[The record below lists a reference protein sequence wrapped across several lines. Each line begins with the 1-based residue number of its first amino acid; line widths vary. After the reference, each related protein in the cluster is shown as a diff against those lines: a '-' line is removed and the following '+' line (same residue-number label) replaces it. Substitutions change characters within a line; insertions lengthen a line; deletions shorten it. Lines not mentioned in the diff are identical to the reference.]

1 MSRKKPTLEHF
12 LPPSGLPQRIW
23 LAPDAGTVL
32 EKPLRKTFLE
42 GDIIPF
48 SPTPDGPPLQGPAI
62 LVMTDKDM
70 DSPQRALLLQAAQRA
85 KPGRPVIYGGS
96 QSTDTV
102 LEAINIWQAFRMLPM
117 DTPSEAVMLAVRR
130 AHEAMSMEVAL
141 EMGADRLR
149 LECRRLNG
157 VIEELRATQNRLL
170 HTARLATVG
179 RITGTLKD
187 RVEEQFKAM
196 EAFEE
201 SMKVLEH
208 DQRLYHLMGI
218 TMEGVRSVG
227 TLIKDM
233 SALTEN
239 RDEEVTLKDEELD
252 PLVKRAVSF
261 LQHDSALLKRILR
274 LSLKSETKV
283 CVDRYRM
290 YLVLMNFIRNAVQ
303 ATEPRDLIEV
313 RTFVRG
319 DQAVIEVQDCG
330 CGMTPDV
337 HERIFTPFFTTKGSE
352 GTGLGLRLCLTTIE
366 RQGGTLEC
374 DSAPGK
380 GTCFRILLPAVS

>member
-1 MSRKKPTLEHF
+1 
-12 LPPSGLPQRIW
+12 
-23 LAPDAGTVL
+23 
-32 EKPLRKTFLE
+32 
-42 GDIIPF
+42 
-48 SPTPDGPPLQGPAI
+48 
-62 LVMTDKDM
+62 MTDKDM
-70 DSPQRALLLQAAQRA
+70 DSRQRALLLQAAKRA

-117 DTPSEAVMLAVRR
+117 DTPSAAVMLAVRR

-239 RDEEVTLKDEELD
+239 RDEEVILKDEELD

-366 RQGGTLEC
+366 RQGGVLEC
-374 DSAPGK
+374 DSTPGK
-380 GTCFRILLPAVS
+380 GTCFRILLPAVR